1 MCRMSGFVTVT
12 MTAGITVTNL
22 SPVPHPIELVEQTF
36 LNVEMG
42 DASRVHGS
50 VMETR
55 TARTGKMNQSPASH
69 PQKVR
74 VIRHTFVVDLG
85 NVSLGAGDVITMM
98 IAVMGLMRKTA
109 WKVNLEFALKRKEHV
124 IVESAFILGNGAMA
138 SQIARIRRMRCSVIS
153 TVQRKN
159 SDVNF
164 HLIAFSRIG
173 NVMGRE
179 TAVMG
184 VTRKIVL

>member
-1 MCRMSGFVTVT
+1 MCRMSGFVMAT
-12 MTAGITVTNL
+12 MTVGITVTNL
-22 SPVPHPIELVEQTF
+22 SPVPHPIELVEETF
-36 LNVEMG
+36 LNAEMG
-42 DASRVHGS
+42 GAYRVRGS

-69 PQKVR
+69 PQKVP
-74 VIRHTFVVDLG
+74 VIQHTFVVDLG
-85 NVSLGAGDVITMM
+85 NVSLGVGGAITMM

-109 WKVNLEFALKRKEHV
+109 RKVNLEFAQKRKEHV
-124 IVESAFILGNGAMA
+124 IVESAFISGNGAMG
-138 SQIARIRRMRCSVIS
+138 SQIARIRRMRCSVIL

-173 NVMGRE
+173 NVMERG